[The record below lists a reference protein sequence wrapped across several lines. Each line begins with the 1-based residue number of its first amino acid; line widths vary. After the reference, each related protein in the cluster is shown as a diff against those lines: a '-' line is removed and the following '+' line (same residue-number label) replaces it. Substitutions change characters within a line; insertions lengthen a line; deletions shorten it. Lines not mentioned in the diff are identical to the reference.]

1 MPPLSSVSRL
11 QLTQLDARPDAAAI
25 QQLTDAGLR
34 AMLMANGIPR
44 ANTDR
49 RGDFARHLIDYL
61 AGDPSRQLEFPP
73 SIALQRDLQ
82 KQAERSP
89 AEAQEMEGKGGE
101 AGGSWA
107 PAEAQAPS
115 GLPCGHPTATRVRPG
130 PALPPRAPEV
140 ALAVETN
147 LPPGGAKFNG
157 WKRGEDSWGGGTPRP
172 RPTTHPPGWSCR

>member
-73 SIALQRDLQ
+73 SIAL
-82 KQAERSP
+82 
-89 AEAQEMEGKGGE
+89 
-101 AGGSWA
+101 
-107 PAEAQAPS
+107 
-115 GLPCGHPTATRVRPG
+115 
-130 PALPPRAPEV
+130 
-140 ALAVETN
+140 
-147 LPPGGAKFNG
+147 
-157 WKRGEDSWGGGTPRP
+157 
-172 RPTTHPPGWSCR
+172 